1 MQLTRALL
9 ALSLA
14 LGTLTLGLTAPLG
27 ADTLETRDGQR
38 LEGEVVSETEAH
50 ITLRTRFGSL
60 TVDKQEVVRRERTAE
75 TLRLADGSVVTGQVL
90 RRDER
95 ELLLRTPH
103 GVLVIPLADVQGSA
117 APASASAEPVDPARV
132 QALHREASRRHQAQD
147 YRGAIALYRE
157 LLELSPDDA
166 TALYNTACGYSL
178 LGAKPEALVFLERAV
193 AAGFTDFAHIRTDGD
208 LDPLRAEPGY
218 LQLLSAEAAW
228 LRRSAAQATTRLL
241 AQLRARGCKAAYKT
255 FVDEERNFV
264 FLHTKSDEQLL
275 AARKQL
281 DEFARIQWR
290 DLFRNKISQPLHIVL
305 LTREDGPAMLERG
318 VGGFFNPRT
327 NQLICGDIPSMT
339 RNKTSVVVHEF
350 THALHFADQ
359 AARGQPHP
367 IWLVEGLGS
376 LFETSVVIDDK
387 LIPRHSARL
396 GAVREAVRQGRAIPW
411 RRIMQM
417 NQPSF
422 LQQAALAYAQSR
434 YMLFY
439 MWEKGLL
446 KRFYDEYT
454 RTSSFQGDKTALES
468 FEIAFGRPIDEVE
481 RDWKAWLLE
490 QKDPPI
496 PFIGVRT
503 EASEQGSRVVEVVAG
518 SGAAAAGLKVGD
530 VLTSADGSPLRGPDD
545 VIEALST
552 REPGDVLEFELLR
565 GQETLRLQVELGV
578 RR

>member
-1 MQLTRALL
+1 MRRVRSLL
-9 ALSLA
+9 LLP
-14 LGTLTLGLTAPLG
+14 LLLTALAGWPPLR

-38 LEGEVVSETEAH
+38 LEGEVVSETDAH
-50 ITLRTRFGSL
+50 LTLRTRYGAL
-60 TVDKQEVVRRERTAE
+60 TVDKQEIVRRERAPQ
-75 TLRLADGSVVTGQVL
+75 TLRLADGSTVTGQVL
-90 RRDER
+90 RQDEQ
-95 ELLLRTPH
+95 ELILRTEH
-103 GVLVIPLADVQGSA
+103 GVLVIPAKDVQGSA
-117 APASASAEPVDPARV
+117 AAGPAEPAEPIDPARV

-147 YRGAIALYRE
+147 YRGAVALYRQ
-157 LLELSPDDA
+157 LLQLSPDDA

-178 LGAKPEALVFLERAV
+178 LGEKTEAVAFLERAV
-193 AAGFTDFAHIRTDGD
+193 AAGFTDFAHIRTDTD

-218 LQLLSAEAAW
+218 LQLLQGEAAW

-241 AQLRARGCKAAYKT
+241 AQLKARGCKGAYKV

-264 FLHTKSDEQLL
+264 FLHTKTDEQLT
-275 AARKQL
+275 ASRKQL

-290 DLFRNKISQPLHIVL
+290 DLFRNRISQPLHIVL
-305 LTREDGPAMLERG
+305 LTREDGPAMLEQG

-339 RNKTSVVVHEF
+339 RNKTSVTVHEF

-376 LFETSVVIDDK
+376 LFETSVVVEDK

-396 GAVREAVRQGRAIPW
+396 AQVREAVRQGRAVPW

-422 LQQAALAYAQSR
+422 LQQASLCYAQSR

-454 RTSSFQGDKTALES
+454 RSASFQSDKTALEA

-481 RDWKAWLLE
+481 RDWKAWLLQ
-490 QKDPPI
+490 QKDPAI

-503 EASEQGSRVVEVVAG
+503 EASEKGSQVVEVVAG
-518 SGAAAAGLKVGD
+518 SGAAAAGLKIGD
-530 VLTSADGSPLRGPDD
+530 VLVSADGTPLRGPDD
-545 VIEALST
+545 VIESLST
-552 REPGDVLEFELLR
+552 RDPGDTLEFELLR
-565 GQETLRLQVELGV
+565 GTETLHIKVTLGV